1 MQRWHCSTASIEKAD
16 NCSVICKENSSVFS
30 FFFSYFHFC
39 CQIFFVV
46 ICLLSLKYGQMK
58 VTLVIFCLENLQIL
72 KRSKTPVILLSALMF
87 VLLQTSS
94 KPTDRKKIQA
104 FYLGPSCVDQL
115 AGCLVTAQP
124 WVASPVCPI
133 GLATCLYFRC
143 PPTLFDVILVL
154 FIW

>member
-1 MQRWHCSTASIEKAD
+1 
-16 NCSVICKENSSVFS
+16 
-30 FFFSYFHFC
+30 
-39 CQIFFVV
+39 
-46 ICLLSLKYGQMK
+46 MK

-124 WVASPVCPI
+124 
-133 GLATCLYFRC
+133 
-143 PPTLFDVILVL
+143 
-154 FIW
+154 